1 MALERSINS
10 RKITNAAKIVT
21 SAAISPATSGAAG
34 LAVAAEKLANHSP
47 EWLRAATLSA
57 PRSCSRRPLSQSA
70 RSTRYWATSGP
81 IPLTRPATGTSANRA
96 RPRPSGLPLAAA
108 SIRAS
113 TSVAAATTA
122 ARASIRLYFST
133 HQLADRS
140 GRVGAVRNSCSRSRN
155 HLAPSVKKTVNTFI
169 TPPPAVRAAP
179 LSRSPRAGDAADQ
192 PAGAAGTWW
201 DGPAGRQ
208 RRGHGRGRARGQC
221 QEAAGQGGRQESSGE
236 VTQPVH

>member
-81 IPLTRPATGTSANRA
+81 IPPTRPATGTSANRA
-96 RPRPSGLPLAAA
+96 RPRLSGLPLAAA

-113 TSVAAATTA
+113 SSVAAATTA

-155 HLAPSVKKTVNTFI
+155 HVAPSVKKTVNTFI

-179 LSRSPRAGDAADQ
+179 LAHGGMGPRAGSGGGMAAAGRGVRARKQ
-192 PAGAAGTWW
+192 PARAAKKS
-201 DGPAGRQ
+201 P
-208 RRGHGRGRARGQC
+208 RGRLRSRCIA
-221 QEAAGQGGRQESSGE
+221 ELLEVLGGVDQLLGGA
-236 VTQPVH
+236 